1 LIGAF
6 LDLKE
11 IPYVFFDGDMSDRDR
26 VKVLERFNS
35 PDNIDGSKIKVII
48 LTSAGSAGINLK
60 EIRRFHILEQYFNL
74 SYLKQVVGRGI
85 RYLSHQRLPVQERN
99 ITVRNYFLSFGDEE
113 RDQTLSSDVLLRMV
127 AESKDRSIA
136 KIREIFQTFEI

>member
-1 LIGAF
+1 

-26 VKVLERFNS
+26 VKVLEKFNS
-35 PDNIDGSKIKVII
+35 PENIDGSQVKVII

-74 SYLKQVVGRGI
+74 SYLKQVIGRGI
-85 RYLSHQRLPVQERN
+85 RYLSHQRLPKQDRN
-99 ITVRNYFLSFGDEE
+99 ITVRNYFLSFGDDEM
-113 RDQTLSSDVLLRMV
+113 DNTLSSDVLLKEV
-127 AESKDRSIA
+127 ALSKDKSIE
-136 KIREIFQTFEI
+136 KIRNLFQQFDI